1 MTKLP
6 AKILPRLVLTI
17 LVLAVTASV
26 LSACFADA
34 SGGGV
39 AWEDLNCNG
48 VKDPDEPPLAGV
60 CMWTSEFANE
70 PTPSAEECASESFQ
84 TDSEG
89 MGGGFWYSGV
99 SCNDVFVF
107 AQAPEGYDPTTDTV
121 ANQACWNEF
130 GFAPEG
136 ACPPHRSVTAQELV
150 GRAQTSCLAWVVG
163 VSAVLLLLALAYRKF
178 RRDAIG
184 RYHESSGE

>member
-1 MTKLP
+1 MMKLRAELLRSRALPILLLAMT
-6 AKILPRLVLTI
+6 AFIL
-17 LVLAVTASV
+17 SG
-26 LSACFADA
+26 CGDA
-34 SGGGV
+34 FGGGV

-48 VKDPDEPPLAGV
+48 VKEPDEPPLAGV
-60 CMWTSEFANE
+60 CMWSSTYTSA
-70 PTPSAEECASESFQ
+70 PTPSAEDCAKEYLH

-89 MGGGFWYSGV
+89 MGGAFWQPGM

-136 ACPPHRSVTAQELV
+136 TCPPHRSVTAQELV
-150 GRAQTSCLAWVVG
+150 GRAQMRCLAWAVG
-163 VSAVLLLLALAYRKF
+163 LPGVLVLLALGYRRF
-178 RRDAIG
+178 RRDTLA
-184 RYHESSGE
+184 RRDRLSGE